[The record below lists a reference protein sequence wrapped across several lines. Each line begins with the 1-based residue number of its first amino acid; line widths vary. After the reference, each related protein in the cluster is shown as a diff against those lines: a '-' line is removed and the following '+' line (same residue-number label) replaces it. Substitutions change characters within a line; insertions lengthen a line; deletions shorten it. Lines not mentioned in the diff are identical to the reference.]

1 MYELQWNGNGWE
13 VVNDR
18 GFNAEFGPDKAAA
31 EAMRDSRNQADRES
45 NPALFLELTKVM
57 Q

>member
-1 MYELQWNGNGWE
+1 MYKLQWNCNGWE